1 METQKV
7 TTEFRMSM
15 DKNNSKPYRQRVK
28 YQRFLP
34 GKWDKQTCVFL
45 LAKEITRKSLYSN

>member
-7 TTEFRMSM
+7 TTEF
-15 DKNNSKPYRQRVK
+15 RQRVK